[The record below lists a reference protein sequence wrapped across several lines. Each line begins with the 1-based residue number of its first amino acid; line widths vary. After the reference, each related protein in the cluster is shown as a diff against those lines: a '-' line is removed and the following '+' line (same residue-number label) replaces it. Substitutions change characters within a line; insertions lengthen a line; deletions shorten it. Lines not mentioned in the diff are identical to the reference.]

1 MFKKKWIIFTK
12 KSILGILPNFI
23 LIEER
28 SNQGHDIPL
37 VQVDFIDGS
46 SDFLVLS
53 KYEGMDGHFIGHLQN
68 EPEACAAMVY
78 HPEHTELTILSK
90 R

>member
-1 MFKKKWIIFTK
+1 MTRNTVCVNYF
-12 KSILGILPNFI
+12 LGILPTFT

-28 SNQGHDIPL
+28 SSQGSQDNIPL

-46 SDFLVLS
+46 SDFLVLG
-53 KYEGMDGHFIGHLQN
+53 KYKGLDGHFIGHLQN
-68 EPEACAAMVY
+68 EPEACVAMVH
-78 HPEHTELTILSK
+78 HPEHTELTILSD

>member
-1 MFKKKWIIFTK
+1 MNF
-12 KSILGILPNFI
+12 ILGILPNFI

-46 SDFLVLS
+46 SDFLVLR

-78 HPEHTELTILSK
+78 HPEHTELTILSN